1 MTDSPTKMI
10 KRMYS
15 VTHVIDRWLDVEA
28 RKLGIAKSEFLRRV
42 LDSVRVSTVK

>member
-1 MTDSPTKMI
+1 MV

-15 VTHVIDRWLDVEA
+15 VTHVIDQWLDCEA

-42 LDSVRVSTVK
+42 LDLARGSTGK